1 MRKKILFICKKNDCY
16 GFISYT
22 RRSSGLYNSTRFIAE
37 SLVGR
42 DVDARIIEVTDN
54 NDIDRSVQEFKPD
67 IVVIEALWVVPSK
80 FDILKKLHPKVRWY
94 VHLHSHIPFLALEGI
109 AMEWFYGCLA
119 KGVKFIANSKPSYDA
134 LRAILPSTV
143 NRDHLVYLPNVYL
156 SNNMKP
162 KSKDKD
168 LEWYINV
175 GCFGAIR
182 PLKNTLLQAMSAIQ
196 FARDKGLR
204 LRFHVN
210 ASRLETGGAPV
221 MKNLIEL
228 FDRNPDC
235 RLVQHKWHEPE
246 DFIDIC
252 HHFIDIGMQVSLTE
266 TFNVV
271 SADYVT
277 AGIPIVVSKEVSW
290 ACPLSK
296 AQDDS
301 IDSIVK
307 RMHIAYNHRSLIK
320 WNQHRLFENSKVAQE
335 MWFKWFLN
343 H

>member
-1 MRKKILFICKKNDCY
+1 MPKKILFICKKNECY

-22 RRSSGLYNSTRFIAE
+22 RRSSGLYNSTRFISE
-37 SLVGR
+37 SLVGHN
-42 DVDARIIEVTDN
+42 VDSKIIEVTDN
-54 NDIDRSVQEFKPD
+54 NDIDREVREFNPD

-109 AMEWFYGCLA
+109 AIEWFYECQK

-134 LRAILPSTV
+134 LKAILPFNV
-143 NRDHLVYLPNVYL
+143 DRFNLVYLPNVYL
-156 SNNMKP
+156 SDPMRPVNKP
-162 KSKDKD
+162 TEDV
-168 LEWYINV
+168 LNV

-182 PLKNTLLQAMSAIQ
+182 PLKNTLLQAMAAIK
-196 FARDKGLR
+196 FAREKGMFLK
-204 LRFHVN
+204 FHVN

-221 MKNLIEL
+221 MKNLKEL
-228 FDRNPDC
+228 FHQNKQDSK
-235 RLVQHKWHEPE
+235 LIEHAWYEPE
-246 DFIDIC
+246 SFINLC
-252 HHFIDIGMQVSLTE
+252 HEKIDIGMQVSLTE

-277 AGIPIVVSKEVSW
+277 AGIPIVVSKEVAW

-301 IDSIVK
+301 IDAIVK
-307 RMHIAYNHRSLIK
+307 RMHMAYNHRSLIK
-320 WNQHRLFENSKVAQE
+320 WNQHRLLDNSKVAQDL
-335 MWFKWFLN
+335 WFKWVKN